1 MEIYQQKNNIR
12 EKADN
17 FIEEL
22 KNALSEAE
30 DKDRE
35 GIVQKYYEK
44 ALASKYSY
52 LCYVFA
58 KDFQDYLNKFQTRK
72 LGNIVLKSGDI
83 PLNYEFSRNVWLA
96 DKDEHLL
103 LLLESGNDLYIN
115 AFMEFVEGAN
125 VGMYLE
131 YVAETKRACD
141 NIEAI
146 RKYYYSNEDISANV
160 RAVAKRGSVYENFE
174 VILMLESAMTIE
186 NQKMI
191 ARRGD
196 VNDNIAI
203 IQCNPYDLKMHAKVV
218 AKKGTPEACHDFIL
232 SAIDEYQEFLI
243 EEDIEPCIRKILASK
258 NIQCIFN
265 IAISLEPQNLEEYA
279 KIIVESKDLLFNF
292 LAYENW
298 PDKSEEALQGFKKVV
313 QSYPRKEVE
322 QIGMFKLELDHK
334 TMHGVAS
341 KYYDNQV
348 NKNNDGDENE

>member
-17 FIEEL
+17 FIVEL

-125 VGMYLE
+125 VDLYLD
-131 YVAETKRACD
+131 YVAKTKRAQD

-146 RKYYYSNEDISANV
+146 RKYYYNSENIYANIK
-160 RAVAKRGSVYENFE
+160 AVAQRGSVYENFE
-174 VILMLESAMTIE
+174 VILMLESTMTIE

-203 IQCNPYDLKMHAKVV
+203 IQCNPHDLKMHAKVV
-218 AKKGTPEACHDFIL
+218 AKKGSAEDCHDFIL
-232 SAIDEYQEFLI
+232 SAVDQYQEFLN
-243 EEDIEPCIRKILASK
+243 EEDIEPCTSKILAS
-258 NIQCIFN
+258 NNMQCIFD
-265 IAISLEPQNLEEYA
+265 IAIALEPQNLEEFA
-279 KIIVESKDLLFNF
+279 QKIVESKDLLYNF
-292 LAYENW
+292 LSYENW
-298 PDKSEEALQGFKKVV
+298 PDQSEKALQGFKEVV
-313 QSYPRKEVE
+313 QGIPRKELE
-322 QIGMFKLELDHK
+322 QLGMFKLGLDYK
-334 TMHGVAS
+334 TMYGVAS
-341 KYYDNQV
+341 KYYNRQDGE
-348 NKNNDGDENE
+348 NDD